1 MVDFLRYGGLNTWV
15 LIAIGIP
22 TLIMAVKFARN
33 ADPQRLSLIR
43 ALTRAL
49 VFSTVAG
56 AAANLMVTAFR
67 VAHDEELYK
76 DALRFLLIGVGESLS
91 SVILGSV
98 VASVTWILVAVG
110 VRRMPHDTL

>member
-1 MVDFLRYGGLNTWV
+1 MVDFLRYGGVNTRG
-15 LIAIGIP
+15 LGAIGVP

-49 VFSTVAG
+49 VFSMAAG
-56 AAANLMVTAFR
+56 AASNLMVTAFR

-76 DALRFLLIGVGESLS
+76 DALRFLLLGVGESLS

-98 VASVTWILVAVG
+98 IASV
-110 VRRMPHDTL
+110 